1 MKEKITTG
9 VFETIK
15 NVGSKMPLVWPLERS
30 VAVNPYLGLSQE
42 KFERA
47 AIRLDR
53 VGSIQVT
60 MPLNYYLEK
69 WDHNEI
75 DEADL
80 SEILRIEGREISSHN
95 FIEMARSIKE
105 EPLAKTKTLLDLV
118 SESNAFDWN
127 RFVVSRVS
135 HWAASYFDKGQ
146 ASWVAAN
153 KSKKPFEAWLE
164 EAEIDRTP
172 KIAGISNFSNILKK
186 LPRNPI
192 LATEFVLEKL
202 QLDSELHE
210 EYLHSLLLKLPGW
223 IGYAAQ
229 LDWDNNLEG
238 KKSSFVAEMT
248 AVLLAWEFILFS
260 AQKKEEISL
269 KWEESKRLTLRMKDS
284 NSVKVS
290 LDTRLLLHKAFERTH
305 QNEVIRKFD
314 KKVEP
319 HEVAKPKAQAIF
331 CIDVRSEV
339 YRRKLES
346 VDSSIET
353 FGYAGFF
360 GIPINYLP
368 TGCETPEAHSPV
380 LLAPG
385 INITEKSA
393 SKEVEETRIKRR
405 NRFQVWKSF
414 KTGAATSF
422 GFVSPMGLSFLP
434 KIISDS
440 LNLTRP
446 VKDPQKAWFN
456 PKSINQLGVD
466 LSPGSKNG
474 MNTGIP
480 IDDQIQLAKN
490 SLKGISLTDDFAP
503 YVLVVGH
510 GSSMVNNPH
519 ATGYQCGACGGHS
532 GEANAKVFA
541 EILNNVEVR
550 SRLQKEGI
558 YIPVETKFIA
568 CLHNTTTDEITF
580 YQQGFHDETDPEF
593 LEIVKATNKASQSTQ
608 EERMERFSDH
618 KVGLA
623 DKLVKSKS
631 TDWSQIRPEWGL
643 TGCHSFVIAP
653 RARTAPLD
661 FKGRTFLHSYDWRN
675 DENFSILES
684 IMTAPMIVTSW
695 INLQYYSSTV
705 DNKFH
710 GAGNK
715 TLHNV
720 TSGLGVIEGASGDLR
735 MGLPWQALHD
745 GEKLQH
751 EPIKLNVF
759 IEAPKEAINE
769 ILKNNSNVADLCN
782 NGWINLLA
790 LNSEGKVSHRYVS
803 DLQWEVIHSKAA

>member
-1 MKEKITTG
+1 MKENLMTG

-15 NVGSKMPLVWPLERS
+15 KVGSKMPLVWPLERS

-42 KFERA
+42 KFDKA

-60 MPLNYYLEK
+60 MPISFYLNK
-69 WDHNEI
+69 WDQGDI
-75 DEADL
+75 DESDL
-80 SEILRIEGREISSHN
+80 LAILKTEGRIVSAHEL
-95 FIEMARSIKE
+95 IELARSLKE
-105 EPLAKTKTLLDLV
+105 EPVTKSKTYMDLV
-118 SESNAFDWN
+118 SEANKFDWE
-127 RFVVSRVS
+127 RFIISRVS

-153 KSKKPFEAWLE
+153 KSKTPFEAWLE

-172 KIAGISNFSNILKK
+172 RIAGISNFSEVVKE
-186 LPRNPI
+186 LPKNPI
-192 LATEFVLEKL
+192 LASEFILEKL

-210 EYLHSLLLKLPGW
+210 EYLHALLLKLSGW
-223 IGYAAQ
+223 IGYTAQ
-229 LDWDNNLEG
+229 LDWDKNLEG
-238 KKSSFVAEMT
+238 KKSYLVAEMT
-248 AVLLAWEFILFS
+248 AILLAWEYVLFNT
-260 AQKKEEISL
+260 QRKNSL
-269 KWEESKRLTLRMKDS
+269 LEQWLESQRLAIKLSQS

-290 LDTRLLLHKAFERTH
+290 LDTRLLLHKAYERTY
-305 QNEVIRKFD
+305 QNRVIRKFENNVNTPN
-314 KKVEP
+314 KVP
-319 HEVAKPKAQAIF
+319 PKAQAIF

-339 YRRKLES
+339 YRRKLEN
-346 VDSSIET
+346 VDSTIET

-368 TGCETPEAHSPV
+368 TGCEVPEAHSPV
-380 LLAPG
+380 LLAPK
-385 INITEKSA
+385 INIAENSSEPKADEK
-393 SKEVEETRIKRR
+393 RIKRR

-440 LNLTRP
+440 LNWTRP
-446 VKDPQKAWFN
+446 VKDPQKAFN
-456 PKSINQLGVD
+456 PSNEKGQFGVKVK
-466 LSPGSKNG
+466 PGEKNG
-474 MNTGIP
+474 LTTGIS
-480 IDDQIQLAKN
+480 IQDQVQLAKN

-550 SRLQKEGI
+550 SGLQKEGI

-568 CLHNTTTDEITF
+568 CLHNTTTDEITY
-580 YQQGFHDETDPEF
+580 YQQGFHNVEDPKF
-593 LEIVKATNKASQSTQ
+593 LEIVEATQKASLSTQ
-608 EERMERFSDH
+608 EERMERFSDA
-618 KVGLA
+618 KPGFA
-623 DKLVKSKS
+623 QKMVKSKS
-631 TDWSQIRPEWGL
+631 GDWSQIRPEWGL

-653 RARTAPLD
+653 RTRTSPLD
-661 FKGRTFLHSYDWRN
+661 FKGKTFLHSYDWRN
-675 DENFSILES
+675 DETFSVLES
-684 IMTAPMIVTSW
+684 IMTAPMVVTSW

-705 DNKFH
+705 ENKYH

-745 GEKLQH
+745 GENLQH

-759 IEAPKEAINE
+759 IEAPREAINE
-769 ILKNNSNVADLCN
+769 ILKNNPSVADLCN

-790 LNSEGKVSHRYVS
+790 LNSEGKVSHRYVNS
-803 DLQWEVIHSKAA
+803 LTWEEITPKAA